1 MARSF
6 GDRAKSFTEP
16 KQIRYVLT
24 VGGSGARGSLLANR
38 WVLLAAIPLFLALVA
53 ESFLSVRFAMD
64 EREQQAW
71 VIHTYQVIDRLQ
83 GVLNDVQEAETGQ
96 RGFIITRQ
104 DRFLQP
110 YRDGIG
116 RAQGDLKE
124 FRHMTADNPSQ
135 QVRARI
141 LDALV
146 TARFKALDATLA
158 STAAPAA
165 ATPQTLAAM
174 DQGKRKMDELRVALA
189 RGMAEEDRLLHQRS
203 AERHRVERNEVV
215 ATSLAAVVALF
226 VILGTALLLVRS
238 NVNLAKSEQKLAN
251 ESAILQTTLDTIR
264 DGIAMFASDGE
275 LCVFNESFFKLAGFP
290 EALAHKSA
298 SRSVFEAF
306 DKSRAIEVLA
316 DGRRNEGAYRRVS
329 VAGRELDVYRAS
341 RADGRLH
348 RRLHGRHRAPAGRA
362 DRQAGAEDGGDR
374 PPDPAASRTTSTTS
388 CRSSAPISM
397 HTVADLKG
405 DPGSLERVQ
414 NAIDAVARGARLTGQ
429 LLAFARRQALDPR
442 STNVGRVIQDMTD
455 LLRRTLGERVEV
467 ECIIAGG
474 LWNTFIDP
482 GQIESAILNLAI
494 NARDAMADGGKLTL
508 EVANAFLDDAYAAQH
523 SEVTSGQYVMV
534 GISDT
539 GEGMAPDVIARAFEP
554 FFTTKP
560 EGRGTGLGLSQVY
573 GFVKQSGGHIK
584 IYSEIGQGTTVKLYL
599 PRTRKPQEGTGPVSA
614 GPVEGGSERILVVED
629 DAQVR
634 AAAVDSL
641 TELGYSV
648 LKAENAEQALAILG
662 SGVLVDVL
670 FTDVVMPGPIKTRDL
685 ARRAQEMQPKILVLY
700 TSGYTQNAIVHN
712 GKLDE
717 DAVLL
722 SKPYRRE
729 DLARKLRV
737 MLDGRRNA
745 ASGAASAPAAKDKAK
760 VLVVE
765 DIALIRMTTV
775 EMVEEIGFAV
785 AEAGAGLEALSLLE
799 SDPAI
804 GVLLTDLGLP
814 GMSGRELVEK
824 ALQMRPDLKVVVVSG
839 YASEPD
845 SGKFAGRFA
854 HLMKPFDIEQLRR
867 VLEA

>member
-1 MARSF
+1 
-6 GDRAKSFTEP
+6 
-16 KQIRYVLT
+16 
-24 VGGSGARGSLLANR
+24 LLANR
-38 WVLLAAIPLFLALVA
+38 WVLLAAIPLFLALIA

-71 VIHTYQVIDRLQ
+71 VVHTYQVIDRLQ

-96 RGFIITRQ
+96 RGFIITGQ

-110 YRDGIG
+110 YRDGISK
-116 RAQGDLKE
+116 AQGDLKE
-124 FRHMTADNPSQ
+124 FRHLTADNPGQ
-135 QVRARI
+135 QVRARM

-158 STAAPAA
+158 STTQPSAAAPEA
-165 ATPQTLAAM
+165 LAAM
-174 DQGKRKMDELRVALA
+174 DQGKRKMDDLRVELA
-189 RGMAEEDRLLHQRS
+189 HGMAEENRLLTLRS

-238 NVNLAKSEQKLAN
+238 NVSLTQSEKKLAN

-264 DGIAMFASDGE
+264 DGIAMFATDGE
-275 LCVFNESFFKLAGFP
+275 LCVFNEGFFKLAGFP
-290 EALAHKSA
+290 ATLARKGTFLSE
-298 SRSVFEAF
+298 FEAF
-306 DKSRAIEVLA
+306 DKSRAIDVLA
-316 DGRRNEGAYRRVS
+316 DGWNEGGYRRVS
-329 VAGRELDVYRAS
+329 VAGRELDVYRA
-341 RADGRLH
+341 AVPTGGFIVVCMDVTARL
-348 RRLHGRHRAPAGRA
+348 LAEQAA
-362 DRQAGAEDGGDR
+362 RQVQKMEAIGHLTGGVAHDFNNLLQIIGANLE
-374 PPDPAASRTTSTTS
+374 RTVT
-388 CRSSAPISM
+388 
-397 HTVADLKG
+397 DLKG
-405 DPGSLERVQ
+405 DPPSLERVR
-414 NAIDAVARGARLTGQ
+414 NAIEAVARGARLTGQ

-455 LLRRTLGERVEV
+455 LLRRTLGERVQV

-494 NARDAMADGGKLTL
+494 NARDAMPDGGKLTL

-539 GEGMAPDVIARAFEP
+539 GDGMAPDVIARAFEP

-584 IYSEIGQGTTVKLYL
+584 IYSELGQGTTVKLYL
-599 PRTRKPQEGTGPVSA
+599 PRTRKPQENTGPVST
-614 GPVEGGSERILVVED
+614 GPVEGGSERILVAED

-641 TELGYSV
+641 IELGYSV

-662 SGVLVDVL
+662 SGVLIDVL

-685 ARRAQEMQPKILVLY
+685 ARCAQEMQPNILVLY

-717 DAVLL
+717 DAILL

-729 DLARKLRV
+729 ELARKLRT

-745 ASGAASAPAAKDKAK
+745 ASGTAAAPATLKDKAK

-785 AEAGAGLEALSLLE
+785 AEAGAGPEALSLLE
-799 SDPAI
+799 NDPAI

-814 GMSGRELVEK
+814 GMSGHELVEK
-824 ALQMRPDLKVVVVSG
+824 ALQLRPDLRVIVVSG
-839 YASEPD
+839 YASERD
-845 SGKFAGRFA
+845 AGKFPGRFA

-867 VLEA
+867 VLES

>member
-1 MARSF
+1 
-6 GDRAKSFTEP
+6 
-16 KQIRYVLT
+16 
-24 VGGSGARGSLLANR
+24 LLANR

-116 RAQGDLKE
+116 KAQGDLKE

-135 QVRARI
+135 QARARM

-146 TARFKALDATLA
+146 RDRFKALDATLA
-158 STAAPAA
+158 STTEPSA

-174 DQGKRKMDELRVALA
+174 DQGKRKMDALRVALA
-189 RGMAEEDRLLHQRS
+189 RGMAEEDRLLRERS

-238 NVNLAKSEQKLAN
+238 NVNLARSEQKLAN

-275 LCVFNESFFKLAGFP
+275 LCVFNESFFKFAGFP
-290 EALAHKSA
+290 DALAHKGA
-298 SRSVFEAF
+298 SRSEFEAF

-316 DGRRNEGAYRRVS
+316 DGQGRNDGAYRRVS

-341 RADGRLH
+341 VPTGGFIIVCMDVTARL
-348 RRLHGRHRAPAGRA
+348 LAEQTA
-362 DRQAGAEDGGDR
+362 RQVQKMEAIGHLTGGVAHDFNNLLQIIGANLER
-374 PPDPAASRTTSTTS
+374 
-388 CRSSAPISM
+388 
-397 HTVADLKG
+397 TVADLKG
-405 DPGSLERVQ
+405 DTGSLERVQ

-474 LWNTFIDP
+474 LWNTFVDP

-494 NARDAMADGGKLTL
+494 NARDAMPDGGKLTL

-584 IYSEIGQGTTVKLYL
+584 IYSEMVQGTTVKLYL
-599 PRTRKPQEGTGPVSA
+599 PRTRKPQEGTGPVLT

-641 TELGYSV
+641 IELGYSV

-685 ARRAQEMQPKILVLY
+685 ARRAQEMQPGILVLY

-729 DLARKLRV
+729 ELARKLRM

-745 ASGAASAPAAKDKAK
+745 ASGAAAVPAPAVKDKAK

-785 AEAGAGLEALSLLE
+785 AEAGAGPEALSLLE
-799 SDPAI
+799 NDPAI

>member
-1 MARSF
+1 
-6 GDRAKSFTEP
+6 
-16 KQIRYVLT
+16 
-24 VGGSGARGSLLANR
+24 LLANR

-116 RAQGDLKE
+116 KAQGDLKE

-135 QVRARI
+135 QARARM

-146 TARFKALDATLA
+146 RDRFKALDATLA
-158 STAAPAA
+158 STTEPSA

-174 DQGKRKMDELRVALA
+174 DQGKRKMDGLRVELA
-189 RGMAEEDRLLHQRS
+189 RGMAEEDRLLRERS
-203 AERHRVERNEVV
+203 VERHRVERNEVV

-290 EALAHKSA
+290 DALAHKGA
-298 SRSVFEAF
+298 SRSEFEAF

-316 DGRRNEGAYRRVS
+316 DGQGRNEGAYRRVS
-329 VAGRELDVYRAS
+329 IAGRELDVYRAS
-341 RADGRLH
+341 VPTGGFIIVCMDVTARL
-348 RRLHGRHRAPAGRA
+348 LAEQTA
-362 DRQAGAEDGGDR
+362 RQVQKMEAIGHLTGGVAHDFNNLLQIIGSNLER
-374 PPDPAASRTTSTTS
+374 
-388 CRSSAPISM
+388 
-397 HTVADLKG
+397 TVADLKG
-405 DPGSLERVQ
+405 DTGSLERVQ

-474 LWNTFIDP
+474 LWNTFVDP

-494 NARDAMADGGKLTL
+494 NARDAMPDGGKLTL

-584 IYSEIGQGTTVKLYL
+584 IYSEMGQGTTVKLYL
-599 PRTRKPQEGTGPVSA
+599 PRTRKPQEGTGPVST

-662 SGVLVDVL
+662 SGALVDVL

-685 ARRAQEMQPKILVLY
+685 ARRAQEMQPNILVLY

-729 DLARKLRV
+729 ELARKLRM

-745 ASGAASAPAAKDKAK
+745 ASGAAAVPAPAAKDKAK

-785 AEAGAGLEALSLLE
+785 AEAGAAPEALSLLE
-799 SDPAI
+799 NDPAI

-824 ALQMRPDLKVVVVSG
+824 ALQMRPDLRVVVVSG

-845 SGKFAGRFA
+845 SGKFADRFA

>member
-1 MARSF
+1 M
-6 GDRAKSFTEP
+6 
-16 KQIRYVLT
+16 
-24 VGGSGARGSLLANR
+24 LANR

-71 VIHTYQVIDRLQ
+71 VVHTYQVIDRLQ

-116 RAQGDLKE
+116 KAQGDLKE

-135 QVRARI
+135 QARARM

-146 TARFKALDATLA
+146 RDRFRALDATLA

-165 ATPQTLAAM
+165 ATPQTLTAM
-174 DQGKRKMDELRVALA
+174 DQGKRKMDELRVELA

-226 VILGTALLLVRS
+226 VILGTALLLVRG
-238 NVNLAKSEQKLAN
+238 NINLAKSEQKLAN

-290 EALAHKSA
+290 DALAHKGA
-298 SRSVFEAF
+298 SRSEFEAF

-316 DGRRNEGAYRRVS
+316 DGQGRNDGAYRRVS

-341 RADGRLH
+341 VPTGGFIVVCMDVTARL
-348 RRLHGRHRAPAGRA
+348 LAEQTA
-362 DRQAGAEDGGDR
+362 RQVQKMEAIGHLTGGVAHDFNNLLQIIGANLER
-374 PPDPAASRTTSTTS
+374 
-388 CRSSAPISM
+388 
-397 HTVADLKG
+397 TVADLKG
-405 DPGSLERVQ
+405 DHGSLERVQ

-494 NARDAMADGGKLTL
+494 NARDAMPDGGKLTL

-584 IYSEIGQGTTVKLYL
+584 IYSEMGQGTTVKLYL
-599 PRTRKPQEGTGPVSA
+599 PRTRKPQEGTGPVST

-685 ARRAQEMQPKILVLY
+685 ARRAQEMQPRILVLY

-729 DLARKLRV
+729 ELARKLRM

-745 ASGAASAPAAKDKAK
+745 ASGVAAAPAQAAKDKAK

-785 AEAGAGLEALSLLE
+785 AEAGAAPEALSLLE
-799 SDPAI
+799 NDPAI

>member
-1 MARSF
+1 
-6 GDRAKSFTEP
+6 
-16 KQIRYVLT
+16 
-24 VGGSGARGSLLANR
+24 LLANR
-38 WVLLAAIPLFLALVA
+38 WVLLAAIPLFLALIA
-53 ESFLSVRFAMD
+53 ESYLSVRFAMD
-64 EREQQAW
+64 ERDQQVW
-71 VIHTYQVIDRLQ
+71 VVHTYQVIDLLQ

-96 RGFIITRQ
+96 RGYIITRQ

-116 RAQGDLKE
+116 KAHGDLEE
-124 FRHMTADNPSQ
+124 FRHLTVDNPAQ
-135 QVRARI
+135 QTRAAM
-141 LDALV
+141 LNALV
-146 TARFKALDATLA
+146 AARFKALDATLA
-158 STAAPAA
+158 STTQPSAASGE
-165 ATPQTLAAM
+165 TLAAM
-174 DQGKRKMDELRVALA
+174 DQGKKKMDALRVELT
-189 RGMAEEDRLLHQRS
+189 RGMAEESRLLKLRS
-203 AERHRVERNEVV
+203 GERHRVERNEVV

-238 NVNLAKSEQKLAN
+238 NMSLTRSEQKLAN

-275 LCVFNESFFKLAGFP
+275 LCVFNDNFFKLAGFP
-290 EALAHKSA
+290 LELAHRKTSLVELTEFDR
-298 SRSVFEAF
+298 SRRVHVLDETAG
-306 DKSRAIEVLA
+306 RIE
-316 DGRRNEGAYRRVS
+316 GGQSYRRVS
-329 VAGRELDVYRAS
+329 IAGRELDVYRA
-341 RADGRLH
+341 AVPTGGFIIVCMDVTARL
-348 RRLHGRHRAPAGRA
+348 LAEQAA
-362 DRQAGAEDGGDR
+362 RQAQKMEAIGHLTGGVAHDFNNLLQIIGANLE
-374 PPDPAASRTTSTTS
+374 RT
-388 CRSSAPISM
+388 AG
-397 HTVADLKG
+397 DLKS
-405 DPGSLERVQ
+405 DPKNLERVR
-414 NAIDAVARGARLTGQ
+414 NAIEAVARGARLTGQ

-474 LWNTFIDP
+474 LWNTFVDP

-494 NARDAMADGGKLTL
+494 NARDAMPDGGKLTL

-523 SEVTSGQYVMV
+523 SEVASGQYVMV

-539 GEGMAPDVIARAFEP
+539 GDGMGPDIVARAFEP

-584 IYSEIGQGTTVKLYL
+584 IYSEMGQGTTVKLYL
-599 PRTRKPQEGTGPVSA
+599 PRTRKPQEGTGPVPT
-614 GPVEGGSERILVVED
+614 GPVETGSERILVVED

-641 TELGYSV
+641 TELGYAV

-662 SGVLVDVL
+662 SGVPVDVL

-685 ARRAQEMQPKILVLY
+685 ARLAQEMQPKILVLY

-717 DAVLL
+717 DALLL

-729 DLARKLRV
+729 ELARKLRM

-745 ASGAASAPAAKDKAK
+745 ANGGTMAATAVPAAKDKAK

-775 EMVEEIGFAV
+775 EMVEEIGFSA
-785 AEAGAGLEALSLLE
+785 AEAGTGPEALALLE
-799 SDPAI
+799 SDAGI

-814 GMSGRELVEK
+814 GMSGRELVEH
-824 ALQMRPDLKVVVVSG
+824 ALRLKPDLKIIIVSG
-839 YASEPD
+839 YASEQD
-845 SGKFAGRFA
+845 AGKFSGRFA
-854 HLMKPFDIEQLRR
+854 YLMKPFDIEQLRR
-867 VLEA
+867 VLES

>member
-1 MARSF
+1 M
-6 GDRAKSFTEP
+6 
-16 KQIRYVLT
+16 
-24 VGGSGARGSLLANR
+24 LANR
-38 WVLLAAIPLFLALVA
+38 WVLLAAIPLFLALIA

-71 VIHTYQVIDRLQ
+71 VVHTYQVIDRLQ

-96 RGFIITRQ
+96 RGYIITRK

-116 RAQGDLKE
+116 KAQGDLRE

-135 QVRARI
+135 QARARM

-158 STAAPAA
+158 STNEPSA

-174 DQGKRKMDELRVALA
+174 DQGKRKMDALRVELA
-189 RGMAEEDRLLHQRS
+189 RGMAEEDRLLRQRS
-203 AERHRVERNEVV
+203 VERHRVERNEVV

-238 NVNLAKSEQKLAN
+238 NANLARSERKLAN

-264 DGIAMFASDGE
+264 DGIVMFASDGE
-275 LCVFNESFFKLAGFP
+275 LCVFNESFFRLAGFP
-290 EALAHKSA
+290 AAMARKGAYLSE
-298 SRSVFEAF
+298 FEAF
-306 DKSRAIEVLA
+306 DKTRAIEVVA
-316 DGRRNEGAYRRVS
+316 ESQGWKEGGYRRVS
-329 VAGRELDVYRAS
+329 LAGRELEIYRTAVPTGGFIVVCMDVTARLLAEQTARQVQKMEAIGHLTGGVAHDFNNLLQIIGANLERAVT
-341 RADGRLH
+341 DF
-348 RRLHGRHRAPAGRA
+348 
-362 DRQAGAEDGGDR
+362 
-374 PPDPAASRTTSTTS
+374 
-388 CRSSAPISM
+388 
-397 HTVADLKG
+397 KG
-405 DPGSLERVQ
+405 DPGSLERVR
-414 NAIDAVARGARLTGQ
+414 NATEAVARGARLTGQ

-494 NARDAMADGGKLTL
+494 NARDAMPDGGKLTL

-523 SEVTSGQYVMV
+523 SEVASGQYVMV

-539 GEGMAPDVIARAFEP
+539 GEGMAPEIIARAFEP

-584 IYSEIGQGTTVKLYL
+584 IYSEMGQGTTVKLYL
-599 PRTRKPQEGTGPVSA
+599 PRTRKPQEGTGPVST
-614 GPVEGGSERILVVED
+614 GPAEGGSERILVVED

-670 FTDVVMPGPIKTRDL
+670 FTDVVMPGPIKTRDF

-717 DAVLL
+717 DAILL

-729 DLARKLRV
+729 ELARKLRM

-745 ASGAASAPAAKDKAK
+745 ANGAAAPPAPAPVAKGKTK

-785 AEAGAGLEALSLLE
+785 AEAGTGPEALSLLE
-799 SDPAI
+799 NDPGI

-814 GMSGRELVEK
+814 GMSGREVVEK
-824 ALQMRPDLKVVVVSG
+824 ALQLKPDLKVIVVSG
-839 YASEPD
+839 YASEQD

>member
-1 MARSF
+1 M
-6 GDRAKSFTEP
+6 
-16 KQIRYVLT
+16 
-24 VGGSGARGSLLANR
+24 LANR

-53 ESFLSVRFAMD
+53 ESYLSVRFAMD
-64 EREQQAW
+64 ERDQQAW
-71 VIHTYQVIDRLQ
+71 VVHTYQVIDRLQ
-83 GVLNDVQEAETGQ
+83 GLLNDVQEAETGQ
-96 RGFIITRQ
+96 RGYIITRQ

-110 YRDGIG
+110 YREGIG
-116 RAQGDLKE
+116 RARGDLKE
-124 FRHMTADNPSQ
+124 FRHLTADNPGQ
-135 QVRARI
+135 QARAAM
-141 LDALV
+141 LDVLV
-146 TARFKALDATLA
+146 SDRFKALDTTLA
-158 STAAPAA
+158 STAQPAA
-165 ATPQTLAAM
+165 VSDVTLAAM
-174 DQGKRKMDELRVALA
+174 DQGKKKMDALRVELA
-189 RGMAEEDRLLHQRS
+189 RGMAEENKLLTLRS
-203 AERHRVERNEVV
+203 SERHRVERNEVV

-238 NVNLAKSEQKLAN
+238 NMSLTRSEQKLAN

-264 DGIAMFASDGE
+264 DGIVMFASDGE
-275 LCVFNESFFKLAGFP
+275 LCVFNESFFRLAEFP
-290 EALAHKSA
+290 AALAKKGTYLSE
-298 SRSVFEAF
+298 FEVF
-306 DKSRAIEVLA
+306 DKSRAINVVAE
-316 DGRRNEGAYRRVS
+316 GQGWNEGASRHVS
-329 VAGRELDVYRAS
+329 VGGRELDIYRAGVPTGGFIIVCIDVT
-341 RADGRLH
+341 ARLLAEQTARQSQKMEAVGH
-348 RRLHGRHRAPAGRA
+348 LTGGIAHDFNNLLQIIGANLERTAG
-362 DRQAGAEDGGDR
+362 
-374 PPDPAASRTTSTTS
+374 
-388 CRSSAPISM
+388 
-397 HTVADLKG
+397 DLKS
-405 DPGSLERVQ
+405 DPKNLERVRS
-414 NAIDAVARGARLTGQ
+414 AIEAVARGARLTGQ

-474 LWNTFIDP
+474 LWNTFVDP

-494 NARDAMADGGKLTL
+494 NARDAMPHGGKLTL

-539 GEGMAPDVIARAFEP
+539 GEGMGPDVVARAFEP

-584 IYSEIGQGTTVKLYL
+584 IYSEMGQGTTVKLYL
-599 PRTRKPQEGTGPVSA
+599 PRTRKPQEGTGPVPT
-614 GPVEGGSERILVVED
+614 GPVETGSERILVVED

-641 TELGYSV
+641 TELGYAV
-648 LKAENAEQALAILG
+648 LKAENTEQALAILG
-662 SGVLVDVL
+662 SGVPVDVL

-685 ARRAQEMQPKILVLY
+685 ARLAQEMQPKILVLY

-717 DAVLL
+717 DALLL

-729 DLARKLRV
+729 ELARKLRM

-745 ASGAASAPAAKDKAK
+745 ANGGAMAATAAPAAKNRTK

-775 EMVEEIGFAV
+775 EMVEEIGFAA
-785 AEAGAGLEALSLLE
+785 AEAGTGPEALALLE
-799 SDPAI
+799 SDATI

-814 GMSGRELVEK
+814 GMSGQELVEH
-824 ALQMRPDLKVVVVSG
+824 ALRLKPDLKVIVVSG
-839 YASEPD
+839 YASEQD
-845 SGKFAGRFA
+845 AGKFSGRFA